1 MKKPNVVVIVA
12 DQWSK
17 RVADGRNNA
26 PHVQTPGLTRLL
38 EEGVSFDNSYS
49 VFPLCCPT
57 RASFY
62 TGMYPHHHNINDNEE
77 IIRIFKGKLDKRDD
91 IKTMGEYF
99 KDAGYKT
106 AYFGK
111 EHAGGYGWD
120 GIDEFGSMKYTGGGM
135 LAEGSVYDQ
144 IFFKDAIDY
153 LKEEHNT
160 PFYMTLSLINPHDI
174 CKVIGGKV
182 KGATMADAIFFCR
195 DDSEPYLRNSPRAS
209 LPTNFDAP
217 LHKGM
222 IKENDYMFEDIKDMN
237 ENDWI
242 RYISTYQLL
251 IEKTDM
257 FIEMINDTLKARGLD
272 KDTII
277 VFTSDHGDMMGSHGI
292 FSKVP
297 FYEESVKTPFVI
309 SQPGVIP
316 AGKINTNSLISSID
330 LMPTL
335 LDLCNISLEKEI
347 DGKSF
352 KQSCLEPTVSTH
364 DIMYSQNDTG
374 RMIRFQ
380 DYKYSISEMDGTVH
394 HVLFDLKN
402 DPGEYNNVY
411 QKEEYKEISEK
422 LNTMLLEHLK
432 QQNIDIAY
440 HYNYGG

>member
-1 MKKPNVVVIVA
+1 MQKPNVVIIIA

-17 RVADGRNNA
+17 RIADGRNNA
-26 PHVQTPGLTRLL
+26 PYLQTPGLSKLL

-62 TGMYPHHHNINDNEE
+62 TGMYPNNHNIDDNEE
-77 IIRIFKGKLDKRDD
+77 IINIFKGGIPKRDD
-91 IKTMGEYF
+91 LKPMGEYF
-99 KDAGYKT
+99 KEAGYKT

-144 IFFKDAIDY
+144 IFFKDALDY
-153 LKEEHNT
+153 IKQDHDA

-209 LPTNFDAP
+209 LPENFNAP
-217 LHKGM
+217 LHAGM
-222 IKENDYMFEDIKDMN
+222 IKENDYMFEDIKDMS
-237 ENDWI
+237 ENDWV

-257 FIEMINDTLKARGLD
+257 FIEMINDTLKAKGLD
-272 KDTII
+272 KDTIV

-309 SQPGVIP
+309 KYP
-316 AGKINTNSLISSID
+316 ALLPQGKTNTNALISSID
-330 LMPTL
+330 LMPSL
-335 LDLCNISLEKEI
+335 LDLCNIELESEI

-352 KQSCLEPTVSTH
+352 KQSCIDPTVSTH
-364 DIMYSQNDTG
+364 DVTFSQNDTG
-374 RMIRFQ
+374 RMIRYK
-380 DYKYSISEMDGTVH
+380 DYKYCISEMDDKIH
-394 HVLFDLKN
+394 HVLFDLKK
-402 DPGEYNNVY
+402 DPDEYHNVY
-411 QKEEYKEISEK
+411 MEEEYIEISEQLNEK
-422 LNTMLLEHLK
+422 LMQFLVNQKLE
-432 QQNIDIAY
+432 IAY
-440 HYNYGG
+440 HYNYK